1 MPPDCPIAKAALHSS
16 AFIFRAKS
24 FILFFSRGSCGF
36 IPGDHGKHPGIFSYM
51 QGKHASTGGHSYLSE
66 AETRMGG
73 SGGGETKRKEEEEEE
88 SRG

>member
-1 MPPDCPIAKAALHSS
+1 
-16 AFIFRAKS
+16 
-24 FILFFSRGSCGF
+24 
-36 IPGDHGKHPGIFSYM
+36 M